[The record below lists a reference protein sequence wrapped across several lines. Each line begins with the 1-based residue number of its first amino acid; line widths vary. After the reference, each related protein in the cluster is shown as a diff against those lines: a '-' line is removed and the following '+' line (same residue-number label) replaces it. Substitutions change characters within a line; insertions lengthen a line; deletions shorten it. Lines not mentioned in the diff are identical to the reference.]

1 MSTWRK
7 AGFSFNKYLQ
17 IAAQTTRNALKPEL
31 QTNQVLARGKSEAK
45 VIKYTDGVAAEPV
58 PLKK

>member
-1 MSTWRK
+1 M
-7 AGFSFNKYLQ
+7 Q